1 MYLNLTILLLKTIGF
16 KKEIMATRKPKT
28 QTPER
33 ISTQLIVGKDY
44 FREKINERIQAGEEI
59 YNRNIQTSPQFE
71 EAKQNYYDWDDYNS
85 ERLKQSFNNEHNE
98 YKNDYDRVNSF
109 YGMSLGGGRQRNE
122 LQEFKEKLNNKL
134 TNLKQLV
141 AKIDLMKSEVPEQV
155 VSIGTM
161 KANNAEV
168 NYDIFIVHGHNNEVK
183 INVARTLEKLGLNPI
198 ILHEQANA
206 GKTIIEKFE
215 EHSNVGFAII
225 LLTDDDLGKAKKDE
239 NLNHRARQNV
249 ILEMGYF
256 IGKLGRDRVCPLYT
270 NGVEL
275 PSDLYGLLYTEID
288 SSENWKIKM
297 AKELKAAGYEIDVN
311 KII

>member
-1 MYLNLTILLLKTIGF
+1 
-16 KKEIMATRKPKT
+16 MATRKKPT
-28 QTPER
+28 QQPER
-33 ISTQLIVGKDY
+33 VPTQLIVGKDY
-44 FREKINERIQAGEEI
+44 FKEKINERIQAGDEI
-59 YNRNIQTSPQFE
+59 YNRQIQTRPQLE

-85 ERLKQSFNNEHNE
+85 ELLKQSFNNEHNE
-98 YKNDYDRVNSF
+98 YKKDYDGVNSF
-109 YGMSLGGGRQRNE
+109 YGMFLGGGQQRNE

-134 TNLKQLV
+134 TNLRQLV

-155 VSIGTM
+155 AKGNKSE
-161 KANNAEV
+161 ASS
-168 NYDIFIVHGHNNEVK
+168 DIFIVHGHNNEVK

-225 LLTDDDLGKAKKDE
+225 LMTDDDLGKAKKDE

-256 IGKLGRDRVCPLYT
+256 IGKLGRNRVCPLYT

-288 SSENWKIKM
+288 SAENWKIKI
-297 AKELKAAGYEIDVN
+297 AKELKAAGYDIDVN

>member
-1 MYLNLTILLLKTIGF
+1 
-16 KKEIMATRKPKT
+16 MATRKKPT
-28 QTPER
+28 PQPER
-33 ISTQLIVGKDY
+33 IPTQLIVGKDY
-44 FREKINERIQAGEEI
+44 FKERINERIQAGEEI
-59 YNRNIQTSPQFE
+59 YNRQIQTRPQLE

-85 ERLKQSFNNEHNE
+85 ELLKQSFNNEHNE
-98 YKNDYDRVNSF
+98 YKTDYDRVNSF
-109 YGMSLGGGRQRNE
+109 YGMFLGGGQQRNE

-134 TNLKQLV
+134 TNLRQLV
-141 AKIDLMKSEVPEQV
+141 AKIDLMKTEVPEQTISSKV
-155 VSIGTM
+155 PKVDSNET
-161 KANNAEV
+161 NN
-168 NYDIFIVHGHNNEVK
+168 DIFIVHGHNNEVK

-288 SSENWKIKM
+288 SAENWKIKI

>member
-1 MYLNLTILLLKTIGF
+1 
-16 KKEIMATRKPKT
+16 MATRKKT
-28 QTPER
+28 IQQPER
-33 ISTQLIVGKDY
+33 IPTQLIVGKDY
-44 FREKINERIQAGEEI
+44 FKERLNERIQAGEEI
-59 YNRNIQTSPQFE
+59 YNRQIQTRPQLE
-71 EAKQNYYDWDDYNS
+71 EAKHNYYDWNDYNC
-85 ERLKQSFNNEHNE
+85 ELLKQSFNNEHNE
-98 YKNDYDRVNSF
+98 YKTDYDKVNSF
-109 YGMSLGGGRQRNE
+109 YGMFLGGGQQRNE

-134 TNLKQLV
+134 TNLRQLV
-141 AKIDLMKSEVPEQV
+141 AKIDLMKSEVPEQTISNK
-155 VSIGTM
+155 VS
-161 KANNAEV
+161 KV
-168 NYDIFIVHGHNNEVK
+168 NSSEATNDIFIVHGHNNEVK

-288 SSENWKIKM
+288 SAENWKIKM
-297 AKELKAAGYEIDVN
+297 AKELKVAGYEIDIN

>member
-1 MYLNLTILLLKTIGF
+1 
-16 KKEIMATRKPKT
+16 MATRKKT
-28 QTPER
+28 TQQPER
-33 ISTQLIVGKDY
+33 IPTQLIVGKDH
-44 FREKINERIQAGEEI
+44 FKEKIIERIQVGDEI
-59 YNRNIQTSPQFE
+59 YNRQIQTGPQLE

-85 ERLKQSFNNEHNE
+85 ELLKQSFNNEHNE
-98 YKNDYDRVNSF
+98 YKSEYDGVNSY
-109 YGMSLGGGRQRNE
+109 YGMFLGGGQQRNV

-134 TNLKQLV
+134 TNLRQLV

-155 VSIGTM
+155 VSVKATKINSSE
-161 KANNAEV
+161 ANN
-168 NYDIFIVHGHNNEVK
+168 DIFIVHGHNNEVK

-215 EHSNVGFAII
+215 EHSNVGFAIV

-288 SSENWKIKM
+288 SAENWKIKI

>member
-1 MYLNLTILLLKTIGF
+1 MF
-16 KKEIMATRKPKT
+16 
-28 QTPER
+28 
-33 ISTQLIVGKDY
+33 
-44 FREKINERIQAGEEI
+44 
-59 YNRNIQTSPQFE
+59 
-71 EAKQNYYDWDDYNS
+71 
-85 ERLKQSFNNEHNE
+85 
-98 YKNDYDRVNSF
+98 
-109 YGMSLGGGRQRNE
+109 LGGGQQRNE

-134 TNLKQLV
+134 TNLRQLV
-141 AKIDLMKSEVPEQV
+141 AKIDLMKSEVPDQTISDK
-155 VSIGTM
+155 VSKVNSSET
-161 KANNAEV
+161 NN
-168 NYDIFIVHGHNNEVK
+168 DIFIVHGHNNEVK

-288 SSENWKIKM
+288 SAENWKIKI
-297 AKELKAAGYEIDVN
+297 AKELKAAGYKIDVN

>member
-1 MYLNLTILLLKTIGF
+1 
-16 KKEIMATRKPKT
+16 MATRKKPT
-28 QTPER
+28 QQPER
-33 ISTQLIVGKDY
+33 IPTQLVVGKDY
-44 FREKINERIQAGEEI
+44 FKEKVNERIQAGDEI
-59 YNRNIQTSPQFE
+59 YNRQIQTRPELE
-71 EAKQNYYDWDDYNS
+71 EATQNYYDWDDYNS
-85 ERLKQSFNNEHNE
+85 ELLKQSFNNEHNE
-98 YKNDYDRVNSF
+98 YKKDYDGVNSF
-109 YGMSLGGGRQRNE
+109 YGFLGGRQQRNE

-134 TNLKQLV
+134 TNLRQLV
-141 AKIDLMKSEVPEQV
+141 AKIDLMKSEVPAQTVTVATKKGNSSEA
-155 VSIGTM
+155 ST
-161 KANNAEV
+161 
-168 NYDIFIVHGHNNEVK
+168 DIFIVHGHNNEVK

-225 LLTDDDLGKAKKDE
+225 LMTDDDLGKAKKEE

-256 IGKLGRDRVCPLYT
+256 IGKLGRNRVCPLYT

-288 SSENWKIKM
+288 SSENWKIKI
-297 AKELKAAGYEIDVN
+297 AKELKAAGYDIDVN

>member
-1 MYLNLTILLLKTIGF
+1 
-16 KKEIMATRKPKT
+16 MATRKKPT
-28 QTPER
+28 QQPER
-33 ISTQLIVGKDY
+33 IPTQLVVGKDY
-44 FREKINERIQAGEEI
+44 FKEKVNERIQAGDEI
-59 YNRNIQTSPQFE
+59 YNRQIQTRPELE
-71 EAKQNYYDWDDYNS
+71 EATQNYYDWDDYNS
-85 ERLKQSFNNEHNE
+85 ELLKQSFNNEHNE
-98 YKNDYDRVNSF
+98 YKKDYDGVNSF
-109 YGMSLGGGRQRNE
+109 YGFLGGRQQRNE

-134 TNLKQLV
+134 THLRQLV
-141 AKIDLMKSEVPEQV
+141 AKIDLMKSEVPAQTVTVATKKGNSSEA
-155 VSIGTM
+155 ST
-161 KANNAEV
+161 
-168 NYDIFIVHGHNNEVK
+168 DIFIVHGHNNEVK

-225 LLTDDDLGKAKKDE
+225 LMTDDDLGKAKKEE

-256 IGKLGRDRVCPLYT
+256 IGKLGRNRVCPLYT

-288 SSENWKIKM
+288 SSENWKIKI
-297 AKELKAAGYEIDVN
+297 AKELKAAGYDIDVN